1 MKRIFTKLTQF
12 VGVLAVI
19 LVATLGYKSL
29 SAAAPGQIVGG
40 NQNYTIANIT
50 KGTDFA
56 NPQTAD
62 ACNILEYRIRLY
74 NPGPSP
80 LSSVKVEASI
90 NTMTKYSAA
99 TSTATI
105 YAPDAQNP
113 AVAMNATVTIS
124 TSQTQSYVAHSTQ
137 LLDSA
142 GHVIK
147 SSANGTLADSVTM
160 GGGGIELGSL
170 GDSVTEYLKF
180 RTQISCP
187 ETPPPPV
194 SNFSCS
200 ALDVTKVDRTHYN
213 FTAHATVQNATVQS
227 YTFTVRNSA
236 NAVVDTQT
244 VTTGALSANYSFNQ
258 TATGTYTVTATIKT
272 DKGTT
277 EPGVCVKQVT
287 VEEQQQPPQSDF
299 KCTLLDLKQVDRTR
313 YTFTAHAS
321 VQNATVQ
328 SYTFTVT
335 NAANA
340 TVDTK
345 TVTTTALTANYDFNQ
360 TTAGTYT
367 VTAIIKTD
375 KGTTQ
380 PGVCVKQ
387 ITVQKEETPPTKPP
401 KTPPTTTTP
410 VTSSSTSTAV
420 SSSNSSSSSS
430 APVGGSGGVSTTTVL
445 PNTGPNESD
454 VAGIVL
460 SVITSTTAAYY
471 VYARKMYR

>member
-80 LSSVKVEASI
+80 LSSVKVEATI

-113 AVAMNATVTIS
+113 EVAMNATVNIS
-124 TSQTQSYVAHSTQ
+124 TPQTQSYVAHSTQ

-147 SSANGTLADSVTM
+147 SSTNGTLADSVTM

-200 ALDVTKVDRTHYN
+200 ALDVAKVDRTHYS

-244 VTTGALSANYSFNQ
+244 VTTAALSANYSFNQ
-258 TATGTYTVTATIKT
+258 ATAGTYTVTATIKT

-287 VEEQQQPPQSDF
+287 VEEQQPPQPTFS
-299 KCTLLDLKQVDRTR
+299 CTALDVVKIDRTH
-313 YTFTAHAS
+313 YTLTAHAA

-328 SYTFTVT
+328 SYTFTVR
-335 NAANA
+335 NSANA
-340 TVDTK
+340 VVDNK
-345 TVTTTALTANYDFNQ
+345 TVTTNALTATYNFNQ
-360 TTAGTYT
+360 TTEGTYT
-367 VTAIIKTD
+367 ITALITTD
-375 KGTTQ
+375 KGTTA

-387 ITVQKEETPPTKPP
+387 VTVQKEETPPTKPP
-401 KTPPTTTTP
+401 KTPPVTP
-410 VTSSSTSTAV
+410 SSTSTAV
-420 SSSNSSSSSS
+420 SSSTSSSSSS
-430 APVGGSGGVSTTTVL
+430 APAGGSGGGSTTTVL
-445 PNTGPNESD
+445 PNTGPGDTTD
-454 VAGIVL
+454 VIGIMV
-460 SVITSTTAAYY
+460 SVITSTAAGYY
-471 VYARKMYR
+471 VYARRLYGQQ

>member
-12 VGVLAVI
+12 AGVLAVI

-113 AVAMNATVTIS
+113 EVAMNATVNIS
-124 TSQTQSYVAHSTQ
+124 TPQTQSYVQHSTQ

-142 GHVIK
+142 GHTIK
-147 SSANGTLADSVTM
+147 SSANGTLADTVTM

-227 YTFTVRNSA
+227 YTFTVRNSS

-244 VTTGALSANYSFNQ
+244 VTTAALSANYNFNQ
-258 TATGTYTVTATIKT
+258 TTAGTYTVTATIKT

-287 VEEQQQPPQSDF
+287 VEEQQPPQPTFS
-299 KCTLLDLKQVDRTR
+299 CTALDVVKVDRTH
-313 YTFTAHAS
+313 YTLTAHAA

-340 TVDTK
+340 TIDTK
-345 TVTTTALTANYDFNQ
+345 TVTTAALSATYDFNQ

-387 ITVQKEETPPTKPP
+387 VTVQKEETPPTKPP
-401 KTPPTTTTP
+401 KTPPT

-420 SSSNSSSSSS
+420 SSSTSSSSS
-430 APVGGSGGVSTTTVL
+430 APAGGSGGGSTTTVL
-445 PNTGPNESD
+445 PNTGPGDTTD
-454 VAGIVL
+454 VIGIMV
-460 SVITSTTAAYY
+460 SVITSTAAGYY
-471 VYARKMYR
+471 VYARRLYGQQ